1 MKTVIFTLTLYLFV
15 MPFFACAKDSK
26 PLPVFGSNSGLRPN
40 LQEIVV
46 TASFRDLSVRD
57 IPASLTLLD
66 ARTLRERNADHIED
80 ALNIAPNVNFATG
93 ASRGRY
99 IQIRGVGE
107 RSQFV
112 DPINPSVG
120 MVIDDID
127 VSGIGNAGTLFDVRQ
142 VEILRGPQGTR
153 YGANALA
160 GMVNIRSNDPTDT
173 FESSISSGYGNYG
186 SWNLGGVLS
195 GPLDDRLLGR
205 LAVQQQRSDGFVD
218 NKFLNRDN
226 TNNRDELT
234 TRAKLSW
241 LASDTL
247 SVDVTGLYIDIDNG
261 YDAFSL
267 DNNRRTLSDQPGQDR
282 QETSAVAV
290 TTSWRGHDAFQLQ
303 VITSW
308 SDSNLEYGFDEDWS
322 FNGLCAGLACE
333 GWEYSSN
340 DNYLRERK
348 ASRVELRLSSTEAGQ
363 IGNNTDWVAGIY
375 INQQDQTLKREF
387 FDWDLGV
394 ADAEFTSDYEAENLA
409 LYSQLSTPLNER
421 LTLTIGARWERFES
435 DYKDSRGVKASPDED
450 LWGGQLSLEY
460 QLDNNTMVYGLVSR
474 GYKAGGVNGEA
485 VGRAKSNGFA
495 SSVTSFLEQRLE
507 FETET
512 LLNYELGLKGFY
524 LNDTLQIRVAGFFMD
539 RNDIQLKGWYNE
551 GPLFVGYI
559 DNAASG
565 DNVGIEFES
574 SWQLTNQ
581 LQVFVNLGWLDTEID
596 NFVVKDG
603 ISLVDKS
610 GREQAHAP
618 NYQFNIGTRF
628 DFGQGFFGHLELE
641 GKDSFYFSDSHDQT
655 SDSYELINASFGYQS
670 QHWDIRLWARN
681 LSNEDYS
688 TRGFYFGNDPRKFY
702 ANEQYV
708 QFGEPRVF
716 GVNTTYHF

>member
-1 MKTVIFTLTLYLFV
+1 MKTLALTFVLYLFV
-15 MPFFACAKDSK
+15 ASFSVGAEDPQPSL
-26 PLPVFGSNSGLRPN
+26 LPTSVSAPN

-46 TASFRDLSVRD
+46 RASFRDLSVGD
-57 IPASLTLLD
+57 IPASLTLLEES
-66 ARTLRERNADHIED
+66 TLRERNAGHIED
-80 ALNIAPNVNFATG
+80 ILNAAPNVNFASG

-112 DPINPSVG
+112 DPVNPSVG
-120 MVIDDID
+120 MVIDEID

-173 FESSISSGYGNYG
+173 FESSVTSGYGNYD
-186 SWNLGGVLS
+186 SWSLGGVVS
-195 GPLDDRLLGR
+195 GPLNDSLLSR
-205 LAVQQQRSDGFVD
+205 LAVQQHRSDGFVD
-218 NKFLNRDN
+218 NDFLDRDN

-234 TRAKLSW
+234 TRAKLRW
-241 LASDTL
+241 LASDALT
-247 SVDVTGLYIDIDNG
+247 VDVTGLYIDIDNG

-267 DNNRRTLSDQPGQDR
+267 NNNRRTLSDQPGQDN

-290 TTSWRGHDAFQLQ
+290 TTSWRGHEAFGLE

-308 SDSNLEYGFDEDWS
+308 SDSNLEYGYDEDWS
-322 FNGLCAGLACE
+322 FNGLCTGLPCE
-333 GWEYSSN
+333 GWEYSST
-340 DNYLRERK
+340 DNYLRERET
-348 ASRVELRLSSTEAGQ
+348 SRLELRLSSTEAGQ
-363 IGNNTDWVAGIY
+363 MANNTDWVAGIY
-375 INQQDQTLKREF
+375 FNQQDESLKRVF
-387 FDWDLGV
+387 FDFDLNL
-394 ADAEFTSDYEAENLA
+394 ADAVFASDYETENLA
-409 LYSQLSTPLNER
+409 LYGQLSTPLNER
-421 LTLTIGARWERFES
+421 LTLTIGTRWERFEA
-435 DYKDSRGVKASPDED
+435 DYKDSRAVKASPDED

-460 QLDNNTMVYGLVSR
+460 QLDSNTMIYGLVSR

-485 VGRAKSNGFA
+485 VGRAESNGFA
-495 SSVTSFLEQRLE
+495 PSVSGFLEQRLE
-507 FETET
+507 FDTET

-524 LNDTLQIRVAGFFMD
+524 LDDTLQFRVAGFFMD
-539 RNDIQLKGWYNE
+539 RDDIQLKGWYNE

-565 DNVGIEFES
+565 DNFGLEFES
-574 SWQLTNQ
+574 LWQLTGQ

-596 NFVVKDG
+596 NFVVNAG
-603 ISLVDKS
+603 VELVDKS

-628 DFGQGFFGHLELE
+628 DFGKSFYARLEIE
-641 GKDSFYFSDSHDQT
+641 GKDSFYFSDSHDQE

-681 LSNEDYS
+681 LSDEDYA

-702 ANEQYV
+702 DNEEYL

-716 GVNTTYHF
+716 GVNTTYRF